1 MSVEI
6 VILELTNVFI
16 AIGKGVSALSVE
28 IVILELTNVFIAIGP
43 GVSAL
48 SVVLAVLVLTN
59 VFIATAKG
67 VCADTISPRTPLT
80 LTRRQITLSHRLLF
94 SFAKL
99 R

>member
-1 MSVEI
+1 MPVVLAILELTDVFTAIGEGVCAFPVELA
-6 VILELTNVFI
+6 VLELTNVF
-16 AIGKGVSALSVE
+16 SATG
-28 IVILELTNVFIAIGP
+28 I
-43 GVSAL
+43 
-48 SVVLAVLVLTN
+48 
-59 VFIATAKG
+59 G